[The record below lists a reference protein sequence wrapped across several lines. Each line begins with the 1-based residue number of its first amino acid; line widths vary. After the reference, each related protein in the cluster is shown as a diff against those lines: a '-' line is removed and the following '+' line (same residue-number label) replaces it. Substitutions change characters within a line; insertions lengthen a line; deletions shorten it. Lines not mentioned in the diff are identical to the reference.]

1 MSVLLGLG
9 LSQQLYV
16 TWKEGKKEERTQ
28 RKLREGLKGKWR
40 EIGGLPL
47 YSFHQIVTTS
57 SEVNLI
63 KLLNLNR
70 ICRHL
75 HSNDRSLWSWAVFQD
90 RPPIPALLLDRE
102 INFSLIWV
110 TLLGG
115 IGEKWDTQK
124 SLYHNSFACPLVE
137 DRNHSWKSLSFR
149 IFKTNF
155 ISFKLPVSNLGRLL
169 SLWLPGL
176 CMDQFLHLGSF
187 VFPWHFKIPWWCVLA
202 GIFSD
207 SLSEVLSDTF

>member
-1 MSVLLGLG
+1 MARSCEQNSYV
-9 LSQQLYV
+9 QLPHPILE
-16 TWKEGKKEERTQ
+16 WKLPFSLPRPGAWT
-28 RKLREGLKGKWR
+28 KWR
-40 EIGGLPL
+40 WWLWPGELGQPL
-47 YSFHQIVTTS
+47 G
-57 SEVNLI
+57 EG
-63 KLLNLNR
+63 R
-70 ICRHL
+70 AA
-75 HSNDRSLWSWAVFQD
+75 RSLWSWAVFQD
-90 RPPIPALLLDRE
+90 RPPTPALLLDRE

-115 IGEKWDTQK
+115 TGEKWDTQK
-124 SLYHNSFACPLVE
+124 SLCHSSFACPLVE
-137 DRNHSWKSLSFR
+137 DRNRSWKSLSFR

-207 SLSEVLSDTF
+207 SLSGVLSDTF